1 MNSGVGTLPCQVAS
15 VPARA
20 APSVASIVIPNP
32 GFMPAGYPV
41 SIKLTRRM
49 HRSTLCGHLGVKA
62 MTTADLR
69 KEIKKAIDQ
78 LPPDRLLSLAD
89 YVHFLERPALA
100 QRLKTAKKEIASGR
114 GTSWRKM
121 RADV

>member
-1 MNSGVGTLPCQVAS
+1 
-15 VPARA
+15 
-20 APSVASIVIPNP
+20 
-32 GFMPAGYPV
+32 
-41 SIKLTRRM
+41 
-49 HRSTLCGHLGVKA
+49 

-78 LPPDRLLSLAD
+78 LPPDRLVSLAD

-114 GTSWRKM
+114 GTNWRKL